1 MRSTELLLNVQATV
15 QAPGLLTTIQDL
27 GRYGYAHLGVSP
39 CGAAD
44 AVAARIANKL
54 VGNAEGAPVLE
65 ATLLGPTLE
74 FASHAVVAVTGSS
87 VECMLDEHT
96 VPTWRSFEVPAGSVL
111 RLGSM
116 TNYARCYIAVA
127 GELAQQA
134 SLGSY
139 STDLAARL
147 GPFGGRPLAAGDCL
161 EWRSG
166 RQHKPLRTD
175 AEVLGRLYHRGP
187 LRITPGPHRDF
198 FSAEA
203 VQRFLAQRYIVSHN
217 ANRSGIRLQGEPLPL
232 GNRQLVTEGVP
243 LGAVQI
249 PGDGKPVVLFVDQ
262 QTTGG
267 YPIIGTI
274 ITADLHRVGQLIPNA
289 EVQFAEVDLEQA
301 ARALELQQD
310 LLHKVVL

>member
-1 MRSTELLLNVQATV
+1 MQSSELLVNVQVTV
-15 QAPGLLTTIQDL
+15 QSPGMLTTVQDF
-27 GRYGYAHLGVSP
+27 GRYGYAHLGISP

-44 AVAARIANKL
+44 AIAARVANKL
-54 VGNAEGAPVLE
+54 VGNPEEAPVLE

-96 VPTWRSFEVPAGSVL
+96 VPTWRSFEVAAGSVL
-111 RLGSM
+111 RLGPM
-116 TNYARCYIAVA
+116 ANQARCYIAVA
-127 GELAQQA
+127 GELAQEP

-147 GPFGGRPLAAGDCL
+147 GPFGGRPLAAGDML

-166 RQHKPLRTD
+166 RQHTPRRAD
-175 AEVLGRLYHRGP
+175 VEVLGRLYQRGP
-187 LRITPGPHRDF
+187 LRITPGPHREF
-198 FSAEA
+198 FTAEA
-203 VQRFLAQRYIVSHN
+203 VERFLSQSYTVSLN
-217 ANRSGIRLQGEPLPL
+217 ANRSGIRLQGEPLLL
-232 GNRQLVTEGVP
+232 GNRQLVSEGVP

-249 PGDGKPVVLFVDQ
+249 AGDGKPVILFVDQ

-267 YPIIGTI
+267 YPIIGTVI
-274 ITADLHRVGQLIPNA
+274 SADLHRVGQLIPNA
-289 EVQFAEVDLEQA
+289 EVHFAEVNLEEA

-310 LLHKVVL
+310 LLREVVV